1 MCKQIE
7 EFKTLISDNI
17 ETISNIGIVMHETP
31 DPDCIASALGLCKLI
46 TSWNPDAKCTFLY
59 SGEISHPQNKTM
71 VNVLNIILTDIGELE
86 NVPEAFDAFVV
97 VDTIPERCF
106 GKEAKDYNCILT
118 IDHHRVESKKSKI
131 TDIRPVGST
140 SSIVWEYLQKSGI
153 EFSDKDDNDAIVAT
167 ALLIGIKTDTS
178 DLVSENVT
186 DLDFKASQNLMSFVN
201 RRYLSAI
208 IDYPI
213 PPYHFQL
220 RSQLDQEDNIRSE
233 AGVFVGGIGYLS
245 PTKRDA
251 LPTMAEERARVEGIE
266 TAFVFGIVGEYI
278 HVSVRSVGVSVDV
291 NALCQKI
298 FGKQYAG
305 GKMGS
310 GAAKIPLGFLSINI
324 NAPEEVK
331 CKLWNAVKALVM
343 DKIFHVMK
351 GNE

>member
-1 MCKQIE
+1 MCKQVVELKQLIIE
-7 EFKTLISDNI
+7 NA
-17 ETISNIGIVMHETP
+17 ETMSNIGIVMHETP
-31 DPDCIASALGLCKLI
+31 DPDCIASALGVRKLV
-46 TSWNPDAKCTFLY
+46 TEWNPEAKCALLY
-59 SGEISHPQNKTM
+59 TGEISHPQNKTM
-71 VNVLNIILTDIGELE
+71 VNVLNITLTDMSEMEHLHE
-86 NVPEAFDAFVV
+86 EYDAFIV
-97 VDTIPERCF
+97 VDTTPERCF
-106 GKEAKDYNCILT
+106 GKEVKDYNCILT
-118 IDHHRVESKKSKI
+118 LDHHRTDSKKSTI
-131 TDIRPVGST
+131 TDIRAVGST
-140 SSIVWEYLQKSGI
+140 ASIVWDYLQKSDVHFK
-153 EFSDKDDNDAIVAT
+153 EKDDEDGIIAT

-186 DLDFKASQNLMSFVN
+186 DLDFKASQSLMSFVN

-213 PPYHFQL
+213 PPYHFEL

-233 AGVFVGGIGYLS
+233 GGVFVGGIGYLS

-266 TAFVFGIVGEYI
+266 TAFVFGIVGEHI

-305 GKMGS
+305 GKTGS
-310 GAAKIPLGFLSINI
+310 GAAKIPLGFLAISI
-324 NAPEEVK
+324 NAPDEVK
-331 CKLWNAVKALVM
+331 EKLWDAVKALVM

>member
-1 MCKQIE
+1 MCKQIAE
-7 EFKTLISDNI
+7 LKTLITEGA
-17 ETISNIGIVMHETP
+17 ETMQNIGIVMHETP
-31 DPDCIASALGLCKLI
+31 DSDCIASALGICKLI
-46 TSWNPDAKCTFLY
+46 TEWNPEIKCTFLY

-71 VNVLNIILTDIGELE
+71 VNVLNITLTDMTEIEKL
-86 NVPEAFDAFVV
+86 PEAFDAFII

-106 GKEAKDYNCILT
+106 GKDVKDYNCILT
-118 IDHHRVESKKSKI
+118 LDHHRNKSKKSKI
-131 TDIRPVGST
+131 TDIRAVGST
-140 SSIVWEYLQKSGI
+140 ASIVWDYLQQSNV
-153 EFSDKDDNDAIVAT
+153 EFKEKDDEDGIIAT

-186 DLDFKASQNLMSFVN
+186 DLDFKASQNLMGFVN

-213 PPYHFQL
+213 PPYHFEL

-233 AGVFVGGIGYLS
+233 GAVFVGGIGYLS

-266 TAFVFGIVGEYI
+266 TAFVFGIVGDHI
-278 HVSVRSVGVSVDV
+278 QVSVRSVGVSVDV
-291 NALCQKI
+291 NSLCQKI

-310 GAAKIPLGFLSINI
+310 GAAKIPLDFLAI
-324 NAPEEVK
+324 NANAPADVK
-331 CKLWNAVKALVM
+331 EKLWDAVKALMM